1 MPPVRAPEQPA
12 AEGSGHDCGP
22 VTDGRFRGVGPGTPG
37 YPPGRVTPISDVPQ
51 VPARTSSAGRGRALT
66 PTTRSRT
73 RSLGLVGLGI
83 IGSGL
88 LVNGYLAIIARSLP
102 AAEYAYFG
110 AFWSIA
116 LVVGFGVFLPIE
128 QETARLMQ
136 VPDRPGR
143 VLHAS
148 LFTALLLAAAEVV
161 VVLALSPVLV
171 RAFGGEVWT
180 IAALAVLCIAS
191 AGQFVMRGALIGMDR
206 MDRHAL
212 VMLWDTVL
220 RVALAGAVALL
231 IADPDSSIFAWTLVL
246 AILLAHGP
254 QLLALARRRT
264 RMGSVPDL
272 GDATMTPRGVRRAV
286 LPLLL
291 GSLCAQ
297 LLLNGPP
304 ILVPLLAR
312 DLAQAD
318 MAGRFVAGYTLARIP
333 LFLMVPLQTALLPVL
348 TRLLH
353 GGDRAVLRKVTLRLS
368 AGLLAL
374 AVVAFGLGYAI
385 GPWLVGLVFG
395 QGYRLGAFD
404 MALLSVG
411 VAAYL
416 GMVLV
421 TQVLV
426 ASVRHS
432 HVAWAWLSGVV
443 VAVVTVLV
451 VPDLLLSAE
460 LAFVLGSTVGWV
472 VGTVLMLSRTR
483 NRELTRV

>member
-1 MPPVRAPEQPA
+1 
-12 AEGSGHDCGP
+12 
-22 VTDGRFRGVGPGTPG
+22 
-37 YPPGRVTPISDVPQ
+37 
-51 VPARTSSAGRGRALT
+51 
-66 PTTRSRT
+66 
-73 RSLGLVGLGI
+73 
-83 IGSGL
+83 
-88 LVNGYLAIIARSLP
+88 
-102 AAEYAYFG
+102 
-110 AFWSIA
+110 
-116 LVVGFGVFLPIE
+116 
-128 QETARLMQ
+128 
-136 VPDRPGR
+136 
-143 VLHAS
+143 
-148 LFTALLLAAAEVV
+148 
-161 VVLALSPVLV
+161 
-171 RAFGGEVWT
+171 
-180 IAALAVLCIAS
+180 
-191 AGQFVMRGALIGMDR
+191 
-206 MDRHAL
+206 
-212 VMLWDTVL
+212 
-220 RVALAGAVALL
+220 
-231 IADPDSSIFAWTLVL
+231 
-246 AILLAHGP
+246 
-254 QLLALARRRT
+254 
-264 RMGSVPDL
+264 
-272 GDATMTPRGVRRAV
+272 MTPRGVRRAV

-312 DLAQAD
+312 NLEQAD
-318 MAGRFVAGYTLARIP
+318 LAGRFVAGYTLARIP
-333 LFLMVPLQTALLPVL
+333 LFLMVPLQTALLPLL

-368 AGLLAL
+368 LGLLAL
-374 AVVAFGLGYAI
+374 AVAAFGLGYGI

-460 LAFVLGSTVGWV
+460 LAFVLGSTVGWA